1 MPRLAGGGERFTGM
15 LARAKATVGAMV
27 VAGALALSAGG
38 VAHADTFWQC
48 ATFAR
53 MFSGIQLFGDAWTWW
68 NQASGQIGV
77 WFIDGATLSS
87 VSFFT
92 PGQVPDTNWKI
103 PNIWN

>member
-1 MPRLAGGGERFTGM
+1 MNGTTLSSVSFFTPGQVYDTNW
-15 LARAKATVGAMV
+15 RIVATND
-27 VAGALALSAGG
+27 LN
-38 VAHADTFWQC
+38 AD
-48 ATFAR
+48 
-53 MFSGIQLFGDAWTWW
+53 GKPDLLWW